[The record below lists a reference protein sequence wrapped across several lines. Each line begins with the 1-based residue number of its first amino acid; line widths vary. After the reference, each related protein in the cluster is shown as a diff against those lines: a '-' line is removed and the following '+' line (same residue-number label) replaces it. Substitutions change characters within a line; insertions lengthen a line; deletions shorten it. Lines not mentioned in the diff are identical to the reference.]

1 MDMFTVAALVKLASL
16 ESFSS
21 AAWQRLEGKNPSSFA
36 IRRKRMSPVKGRKY
50 LCQLQTRN
58 RGSLERKSPVSTQEA
73 KNARRRMPPSG

>member
-36 IRRKRMSPVKGRKY
+36 IRRKRMSPVKQVENTSASCKQETMGRLREKS
-50 LCQLQTRN
+50 CIN
-58 RGSLERKSPVSTQEA
+58 SGSKECPMEDAT
-73 KNARRRMPPSG
+73 